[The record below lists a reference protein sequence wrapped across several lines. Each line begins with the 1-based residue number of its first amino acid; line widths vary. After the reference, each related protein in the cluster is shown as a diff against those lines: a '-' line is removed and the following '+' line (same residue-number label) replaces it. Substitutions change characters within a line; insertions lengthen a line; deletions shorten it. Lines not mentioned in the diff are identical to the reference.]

1 MKSFILYVCLSI
13 VNNKYFMKNF
23 KSILIISLLLLSTI
37 LFSSCSEK
45 KVTNFYSISRSNINT
60 SVTTDPTVVS
70 DYMTSIGITIM
81 EISIEG
87 DSESD
92 NNAEAV
98 ASWNA
103 KIKTFNKTELLSKLS
118 DKNTSFTY
126 VMNTTE
132 SGTQIAKF
140 SYNE

>member
-1 MKSFILYVCLSI
+1 
-13 VNNKYFMKNF
+13 MKNF